1 MEKNLKISIIG
12 GGSWGTT
19 LSAMLAEKGYI
30 IKLWV
35 RNESTY
41 NEIKKDRKNKKY
53 TSNLELPANV
63 KPFLNKK
70 EALNNTDLII
80 FAVPSHTLRS
90 IIKSFYNELLCNCN
104 KIKAIINVAKGFET
118 GTNLRLSQVMQQC
131 VPEDLKSKIVI
142 LSGPNIALEVANK
155 LPSVTVISSLNVKL
169 LNYLQPIISTDYFR
183 VYTNIDIIGVEV
195 SGAVK
200 NIIAIASGISDSL
213 GYGANTKA
221 SLVTRGLYE
230 LSKFGTNLGAN
241 PQTFAGAAGMGD
253 LVATCISRNSRNREV
268 GERLGGGEKINEIL
282 SSMFMIAEGV
292 KTTKAVYEIAKIKNI
307 DVPITNCVYEII
319 YNNLDPVKSVNILMK
334 RKFKSEV

>member
-1 MEKNLKISIIG
+1 MEKKLKISIIG

-35 RNESTY
+35 RSEYTY
-41 NEIKKDRKNKKY
+41 NEIKKYRKNKKY

-70 EALNNTDLII
+70 EAINNTDLVI

-90 IIKSFYNELLCNCN
+90 IIKLFYNELLCNCN
-104 KIKAIINVAKGFET
+104 KIKAIVNVAKGFET
-118 GTNLRLSQVMQQC
+118 RTNIRLSQVIHQC

-155 LPSVTVISSLNVKL
+155 LPSVTVISSLNAKL

-183 VYTNIDIIGVEV
+183 VYTNRDIIGVEV

-200 NIIAIASGISDSL
+200 NIIAIASGISDGL

-241 PQTFAGAAGMGD
+241 PQTFAGVAGMGD
-253 LVATCISRNSRNREV
+253 LIATCISKNSRNRKV
-268 GERLGGGEKINEIL
+268 GERLGKGEKINEIL

-292 KTTKAVYEIAKIKNI
+292 KTTKAVYEIAKIKSI

>member
-195 SGAVK
+195 SGA
-200 NIIAIASGISDSL
+200 
-213 GYGANTKA
+213 
-221 SLVTRGLYE
+221 
-230 LSKFGTNLGAN
+230 LGAN

-268 GERLGGGEKINEIL
+268 GERLGSGEKINEIL